1 MNLMIFEISWVG
13 ISRDI
18 TEKPLFFKGR
28 KSFYPSS
35 LYVFISSA
43 ILQYIVQ
50 KFNDRLLIM
59 AVVDD
64 LLSQDLN
71 DNVVSMI
78 NGGTFKHFL
87 AIWYSNLV
95 YPALL
100 SGLKNSE
107 LNLS

>member
-1 MNLMIFEISWVG
+1 
-13 ISRDI
+13 
-18 TEKPLFFKGR
+18 
-28 KSFYPSS
+28 
-35 LYVFISSA
+35 
-43 ILQYIVQ
+43 
-50 KFNDRLLIM
+50 M

-64 LLSQDLN
+64 LVSQALN

-107 LNLS
+107 LNLSINNSGRTRVNDMKIPSTFDDKGWYI

>member
-1 MNLMIFEISWVG
+1 
-13 ISRDI
+13 
-18 TEKPLFFKGR
+18 
-28 KSFYPSS
+28 
-35 LYVFISSA
+35 
-43 ILQYIVQ
+43 
-50 KFNDRLLIM
+50 M

-64 LLSQDLN
+64 LVSQALN

-100 SGLKNSE
+100 SGLKKSE
-107 LNLS
+107 LYLS

>member
-1 MNLMIFEISWVG
+1 
-13 ISRDI
+13 
-18 TEKPLFFKGR
+18 
-28 KSFYPSS
+28 
-35 LYVFISSA
+35 
-43 ILQYIVQ
+43 
-50 KFNDRLLIM
+50 M

-64 LLSQDLN
+64 LVSQALN

-107 LNLS
+107 LNLSINNCGRTRVNDMKIPSTFDDKGWYI

>member
-13 ISRDI
+13 ISWDI
-18 TEKPLFFKGR
+18 TEKTLFFKER
-28 KSFYPSS
+28 KSFCPSF

-64 LLSQDLN
+64 LVSQALN

-78 NGGTFKHFL
+78 NGGTSIF
-87 AIWYSNLV
+87 
-95 YPALL
+95 
-100 SGLKNSE
+100 
-107 LNLS
+107 